1 MIFIDLALSMHL
13 KKIKFIKAI
22 FNYFYDRRHRHIPFR
37 QRTDLISMNQI
48 YMPFQIMKVGDEFY
62 MKNVTLETS
71 EKCVSRVSDL
81 VRKRFVV
88 HQDGDL
94 IKVIRI
100 R

>member
-1 MIFIDLALSMHL
+1 
-13 KKIKFIKAI
+13 
-22 FNYFYDRRHRHIPFR
+22 
-37 QRTDLISMNQI
+37 
-48 YMPFQIMKVGDEFY
+48 MPFQIMKVGDEFY
-62 MKNVTLETS
+62 MKNATLETS